1 MTPPD
6 AERTPPMKDAALI
19 DALNNA
25 TSLELYQLA
34 TLVERLMTDPKRIV
48 AIRKDLH
55 LGQVVRIYDS
65 RADTMR
71 PARIVDMR
79 DTQLTV
85 QGIEHRFDWKL
96 PYAAIEPAHAG
107 TTTHDRPPAQPVA
120 SKPTRADFN
129 RGDKVSFTDRHLQV
143 HVGIITRCNPKRA
156 SVACDAETWNV
167 PYAGLRTV
175 LDV

>member
-1 MTPPD
+1 MT
-6 AERTPPMKDAALI
+6 ERTPPMRDAVLI

-55 LGQVVRIYDS
+55 LGQVVRIYDG
-65 RADTMR
+65 RADVMR

-85 QGIEHRFDWKL
+85 QGIEHRFEWKL
-96 PYAAIEPAHAG
+96 PYAAVEPPAPGQDTKPASPPPPQPEPA
-107 TTTHDRPPAQPVA
+107 RPL
-120 SKPTRADFN
+120 RAEFK
-129 RGDKVSFTDRHLQV
+129 RGDKVSFVDRHL
-143 HVGIITRCNPKRA
+143 HARVGVITRVNQRTA
-156 SVACDAETWNV
+156 SVECET
-167 PYAGLRTV
+167 PPRGECHSTCCAT
-175 LDV
+175 